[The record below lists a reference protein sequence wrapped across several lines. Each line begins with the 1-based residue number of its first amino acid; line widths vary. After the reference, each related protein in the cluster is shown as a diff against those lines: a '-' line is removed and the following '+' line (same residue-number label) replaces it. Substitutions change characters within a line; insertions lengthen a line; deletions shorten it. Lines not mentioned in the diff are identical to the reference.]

1 MLRALVIVPGLSLG
15 LLGLGLWPAP
25 AAASVEVRSGDE
37 GRVLLT
43 NDGSAPAAPRSSAAR
58 RARLRERAPGPS
70 MEMLDAL
77 RTAAVRNDLDPEL
90 VRAVIQA
97 ESGWNVGAVSR
108 KGAMGL
114 MQIMPATARDLSL
127 EEPFEPR
134 ANIRAGSRYLRQ
146 MLDRFDG
153 DVVLALAAYNAG
165 PTAVARYGGVPPYG
179 ETVRYLRRVLRLW
192 RGEAAPEVVP
202 AVGRA
207 SREAN
212 TELQPARPVRWREA
226 GARPHLTNVK

>member
-1 MLRALVIVPGLSLG
+1 MLRALVLSSILAAG
-15 LLGLGLWPAP
+15 LLGLGPWPAP
-25 AAASVEVRSGDE
+25 VAASVEVRSGNE
-37 GRVLLT
+37 GRIVVT
-43 NDGSAPAAPRSSAAR
+43 NDGPAAAAR
-58 RARLRERAPGPS
+58 RARLRERSPGPS

-77 RTAAVRNDLDPEL
+77 RTAAVRNDLDPKL

-97 ESGWNVGAVSR
+97 ESGWNVRAVSR

-127 EEPFEPR
+127 KEPFEPR

-165 PTAVARYGGVPPYG
+165 PTAVARHGGVPPYG

-192 RGEAAPEVVP
+192 RGEAAPEVEP
-202 AVGRA
+202 AVGRG
-207 SREAN
+207 SRGAA
-212 TELQPARPVRWREA
+212 TERAPARPVRWREA
-226 GARPHLTNVK
+226 GTRPHLTNVK

>member
-15 LLGLGLWPAP
+15 LLGLGLWSAP
-25 AAASVEVRSGDE
+25 AAASVEVRSGEE
-37 GRVLLT
+37 GRVLVT
-43 NDGSAPAAPRSSAAR
+43 NDGPIPTGTRSSAAR
-58 RARLRERAPGPS
+58 GARLRERPAGPS

-90 VRAVIQA
+90 VRAVIRA
-97 ESGWNVGAVSR
+97 ESGWNVRALSR

-114 MQIMPATARDLSL
+114 MQIMPATARELSL

-134 ANIRAGSRYLRQ
+134 ANIRAGSRYLRK

-165 PTAVARYGGVPPYG
+165 PTAVVRFGGVPPYG
-179 ETVRYLRRVLRLW
+179 ETVRYVRRVLRLW
-192 RGEAAPEVVP
+192 RGEAAPEVES
-202 AVGRA
+202 AVGRG
-207 SREAN
+207 SRGGGAD
-212 TELQPARPVRWREA
+212 LAPARPVRWHEA
-226 GARPHLTNVK
+226 GARPHLSNVQ